1 MFVHPASAQ
10 VIEDVAAGV
19 SELGVI
25 VQTSTTAAQ
34 INAVL
39 EERGLEFV
47 SCAESDPMIALPA
60 SHPLSNA
67 KELTLEELADWPY
80 LCFEQEADAPAFF
93 AEEALSEVPR
103 SKVIKCTDRAS
114 LSELASAV
122 NGYTV
127 TSGILVGITD
137 GGSLT
142 TIPLKTDVRLN
153 LGYIVPKGAQL
164 GEFATRFVA
173 NLTRSLERYA
183 S

>member
-1 MFVHPASAQ
+1 M
-10 VIEDVAAGV
+10 
-19 SELGVI
+19 
-25 VQTSTTAAQ
+25 
-34 INAVL
+34 
-39 EERGLEFV
+39 
-47 SCAESDPMIALPA
+47 
-60 SHPLSNA
+60 
-67 KELTLEELADWPY
+67 
-80 LCFEQEADAPAFF
+80 
-93 AEEALSEVPR
+93 
-103 SKVIKCTDRAS
+103 
-114 LSELASAV
+114 
-122 NGYTV
+122 